1 MLGGL
6 GGQSIARHLTAA
18 ARAAGIDGRI
28 TGHSGR
34 VGLASESGIGWHP
47 LGRRSIVRG
56 TRYRQSQ
63 VSAETRHRQRST
75 SPCDVQTAGARYDSL
90 PLPIM
95 KGIPLAASGRFA
107 RLKNKDAIEAEQK
120 RLEGKKAKAQSM
132 VFRHVIEKKPLADS
146 WFDVYPES
154 KATRKQAKKMAG
166 LHIKWYRLNFPLAIR
181 EVLYM
186 KGLDAAAIV
195 DLIYEQLEATTPLKT
210 GETRYETKDENGNV
224 VRKTTYEFT
233 YIRNDKTFNEGLRN
247 AITLSGFHGRVLKPS
262 AAEEEADRMRNV
274 TEPEDTVKIEPR
286 EKLPDDEWQR
296 QYQQAIAESK
306 ADEKAN
312 AAIRD
317 LKRRVAEAESGQ
329 VTHQPRG
336 FTGPPNHG

>member
-1 MLGGL
+1 
-6 GGQSIARHLTAA
+6 
-18 ARAAGIDGRI
+18 
-28 TGHSGR
+28 
-34 VGLASESGIGWHP
+34 
-47 LGRRSIVRG
+47 
-56 TRYRQSQ
+56 
-63 VSAETRHRQRST
+63 
-75 SPCDVQTAGARYDSL
+75 
-90 PLPIM
+90 M

-132 VFRHVIEKKPLADS
+132 VFRHVIEKKPLADC

-186 KGLDAAAIV
+186 KGLDDAAIV

-247 AITLSGFHGRVLKPS
+247 AITLSGFHGRVLQPT
-262 AAEEEADRMRNV
+262 AAEKKADEMHHV
-274 TEPEDTVKIEPR
+274 TEPDNTVKFEPQ
-286 EKLPDDEWQR
+286 EKLEHDEWQR